1 MFPNIL
7 ILDNLINMKIV
18 FIIVVL
24 FFSSSVV
31 AEDISNFEIEGM
43 SIGDS
48 ALNFF
53 NENEIKKNS
62 KNYYKNNQFTPV
74 QNDGYPFFN
83 TYDAID
89 FQFKTGDSKYIIHS
103 LSGILIYT
111 NNIDECYPK
120 MNQIV
125 YELKNIFKNAD
136 FDDIQTTGHPN
147 DPEGSKGTSKITD
160 AYFYLETGIISVAC
174 YDYSKAHNNQDHL
187 SVSIDTYEFNDW
199 LFNKAYK

>member
-1 MFPNIL
+1 
-7 ILDNLINMKIV
+7 MKTLLKL
-18 FIIVVL
+18 FVL
-24 FFSSSVV
+24 FFSYSVI
-31 AEDISNFEIEGM
+31 ADDISDFQIEGM

-48 ALNFF
+48 ALIFF

-62 KNYYKNNQFTPV
+62 KNYYKNKEFTPV
-74 QNDGYPFFN
+74 QNDGYPFFK

-199 LFNKAYK
+199 LFNKAYN